1 MKSRNYLILSIM
13 FFIFA
18 AAFSVIFWED
28 VSWGVKIAFFVT
40 GFGSGVTAGQW
51 LSKRSELTFYIF
63 VDPWIYRPC
72 LGRITQTP
80 NLTV

>member
-51 LSKRSELTFYIF
+51 LSKRSE
-63 VDPWIYRPC
+63 
-72 LGRITQTP
+72 
-80 NLTV
+80 